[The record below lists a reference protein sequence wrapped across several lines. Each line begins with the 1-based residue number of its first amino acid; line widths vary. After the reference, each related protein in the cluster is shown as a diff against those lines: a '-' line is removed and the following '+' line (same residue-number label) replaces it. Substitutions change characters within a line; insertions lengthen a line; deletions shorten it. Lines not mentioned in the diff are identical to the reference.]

1 MRSLL
6 MTPVLTLVLGLPHLV
21 WADSLWLGTDNT
33 SSRSVLNT
41 DLAGNLIQSV
51 GPLEASGIAINAP
64 ANLIYFGTSA
74 GVITGRSL
82 SNPGTVLTTINP
94 VTNFAEDMAFD
105 GVALWR
111 VDINAQLVESIDPI
125 TGTILSSFDPGF
137 TPLGLAWDGA
147 NLWVSEFVPDGLVKQ
162 FTTAGVATG
171 NQFNA
176 HLGPANPIGGLAF
189 DTADSTLWIGT
200 WSTLYHYQ
208 TDGTQLGSF
217 AVPVNDGRF
226 VDGLEFQTG
235 STTSAVPEP
244 GSFLLLT
251 TGLAFLGS
259 IIRKK
264 TGNR

>member
-6 MTPVLTLVLGLPHLV
+6 MTAVLSIVLGLPHLA

-33 SSRSVLNT
+33 NSRSVLNT
-41 DLAGNLIQSV
+41 DLAGNVIQSV

-82 SNPGTVLTTINP
+82 SNPGTVLTTTTP

-105 GVALWR
+105 GFVLWR

-125 TGTILSSFDPGF
+125 TGAILSSFDPGF
-137 TPLGLAWDGA
+137 RPLGVAWDGS
-147 NLWVSEFVPDGLVKQ
+147 NLWVSEFVANGLVEQ
-162 FTTAGVATG
+162 FTPLGAPTG

-176 HLGPANPIGGLAF
+176 AVAGREVGGLAF
-189 DTADSTLWIGT
+189 DTADSSLWIGT
-200 WSTLYHYQ
+200 WENVFHY
-208 TDGTQLGSF
+208 TTGGIVLGSF
-217 AVPVNDGRF
+217 GVSDGRF

-235 STTSAVPEP
+235 SAPVPEP
-244 GSFLLLT
+244 TSLLLFA
-251 TGLAFLGS
+251 TGLALLGGVV
-259 IIRKK
+259 RKQAL
-264 TGNR
+264 NR